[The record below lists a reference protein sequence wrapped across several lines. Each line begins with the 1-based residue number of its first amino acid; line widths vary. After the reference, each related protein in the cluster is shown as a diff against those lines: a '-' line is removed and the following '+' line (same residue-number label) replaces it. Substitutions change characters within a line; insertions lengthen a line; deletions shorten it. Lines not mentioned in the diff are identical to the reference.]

1 MGSGGAAIQP
11 HFELATEAPQLKLR
25 GIFIALGLAWDII
38 GTVVRKVVP
47 MSLDLIQVLPQVQ
60 ELGRDAVL
68 RVKTKADMTR
78 DSLQLLHEIAE
89 MDPQHLLDV
98 VKRTGDQWR
107 GAAPTTERIDAV
119 HPPPPLSPQLNVIGS
134 DGSQIYVDRHSPFLY
149 FLINIGSIR
158 IPYGS
163 GSTPQTFSHPHIY
176 HHELQ
181 LWNARGHLISASI
194 IDKIRDAE
202 EMHELAN
209 LAERFSS
216 KPTLALLDNN
226 LLMHSGVGL
235 RNDISTHVG
244 NAFERY
250 QRSIERLRTAGAA
263 LAGFIDRSQS
273 CDLLT
278 LMSLAKWNERD
289 NRYPGLADRDVF
301 LNLLPPSHRSAT
313 FRLHLPVGVPQQR
326 RDPTIYFFYLKP
338 GSEDQI
344 ARIEIPE
351 WVVKDPTLMEL
362 VHAGILRECQAT
374 NGFPYSLIRAHELA
388 VVTDSERQAL
398 DHWITTI
405 CLQHGLQLQPSQKA
419 MTKRWLSRPRH
430 HGL

>member
-1 MGSGGAAIQP
+1 
-11 HFELATEAPQLKLR
+11 
-25 GIFIALGLAWDII
+25 
-38 GTVVRKVVP
+38 

-60 ELGRDAVL
+60 ELGRAAVH

-78 DSLQLLHEIAE
+78 DSLQVLHEIAE
-89 MDPQHLLDV
+89 MDPQHLLNAV
-98 VKRTGDQWR
+98 ERTGDQWR
-107 GAAPTTERIDAV
+107 GAAPTTEQIDESF
-119 HPPPPLSPQLNVIGS
+119 PPPPTPPRLNVIGS

-149 FLINIGSIR
+149 FLINIGSIW
-158 IPYGS
+158 IPYGR

-181 LWNARGHLISASI
+181 LWDDRGHLVSASI

-226 LLMHSGVGL
+226 LLMHSGVFL
-235 RNDISTHVG
+235 RNHTSTHVG

-250 QRSIERLRTAGAA
+250 QRSMDRLRTAGVA
-263 LAGFIDRSQS
+263 LAGFIDRSQGS
-273 CDLLT
+273 DLLK
-278 LMSLAKWNERD
+278 LMSLAKWNEQD
-289 NRYPGLADRDVF
+289 NRYPGLTDRDVF

-313 FRLHLPVGVPQQR
+313 FRLYLPVGVPQQR
-326 RDPTIYFFYLKP
+326 RDLTTYFFYLKT
-338 GSEDQI
+338 GSEAQI

-388 VVTDSERQAL
+388 VVTDGERQAL

-405 CLQHGLQLQPSQKA
+405 CLEHGLQLQPSQKA
-419 MTKRWLSRPRH
+419 ITKRWLSRPRH

>member
-1 MGSGGAAIQP
+1 
-11 HFELATEAPQLKLR
+11 
-25 GIFIALGLAWDII
+25 
-38 GTVVRKVVP
+38 
-47 MSLDLIQVLPQVQ
+47 MSLDLLQVLPQVQ

-78 DSLQLLHEIAE
+78 DSLQVLHEIAE
-89 MDPQHLLDV
+89 IDPQHLLDAV
-98 VKRTGDQWR
+98 ERTGDQWR
-107 GAAPTTERIDAV
+107 GAGPTTEQIDGTF
-119 HPPPPLSPQLNVIGS
+119 PPPPIPPQLDVIGS

-149 FLINIGSIR
+149 FLINIGSIW

-181 LWNARGHLISASI
+181 LRDDRGHLISASI

-226 LLMHSGVGL
+226 LLMYSGVVLG
-235 RNDISTHVG
+235 NSISTLAG

-250 QRSIERLRTAGAA
+250 QRSIDRISKAGVA

-273 CDLLT
+273 SDLLK
-278 LMSLAKWNERD
+278 LVSLAKWNEQD
-289 NRYPGLADRDVF
+289 NRYPGLTDRDIF
-301 LNLLPPSHRSAT
+301 LNHLPPRHRSAT
-313 FRLHLPVGVPQQR
+313 FRLHLPTGVPQQR
-326 RDPTIYFFYLKP
+326 RNRTIYFFYLKT

-344 ARIEIPE
+344 ARIEVPE
-351 WVVKDPTLMEL
+351 WVAMNPALMEL
-362 VHAGILRECQAT
+362 VHAGILREGQST

-388 VVTDSERQAL
+388 VVTDGDRQAL

-405 CLQHGLQLQPSQKA
+405 CLEHGLQLLPSQKA